1 MCYLHHGNRSSC
13 SLVQWMPWLLCVRIP
28 HQSSGLDVVPSDLIG
43 RKQGGGSV
51 AVYPMVWW
59 FIVYIVHLIIHVLWM
74 DLTSSRLLL
83 IVIGA
88 GGGGIYE
95 HGLVIVEPQRL
106 ESCVNFSPLHLMVI
120 FTYLLK

>member
-1 MCYLHHGNRSSC
+1 MLC
-13 SLVQWMPWLLCVRIP
+13 LLCVRIP
-28 HQSSGLDVVPSDLIG
+28 HQSSGLDIVPSDLIG
-43 RKQGGGSV
+43 RKQGGVSITI
-51 AVYPMVWW
+51 YLMDWW
-59 FIVYIVHLIIHVLWM
+59 FVVYIVHLIIHVVWM

-95 HGLVIVEPQRL
+95 HGLVIVEPQKL
-106 ESCVNFSPLHLMVI
+106 ESCVNFLLLQLMVI